1 VNRSRISIYRDR
13 HRDHGVNQSI
23 RDKRGIFRMKQVI
36 GVGVIGMGW
45 MGTVH
50 SRSYLAAA
58 DRFHDSGIRAKL
70 VVCADE
76 VVERAKEAHE
86 RFAFDKYTTRWQDVI
101 ADPQVQ
107 VVNVATP
114 NYMHLE
120 VVRAAAAAGKHIFCE
135 KPVGKDP
142 RETAEIER
150 LSREAG
156 VLTFVGYNYRWS
168 PMVQYARQLIC
179 DGKLGR
185 LTHFRSRFFAGYASN
200 PQGVLSWRFQR
211 EFSGLGVLGD
221 LMSHVVDMGMMLAGP
236 VKRVVGNRETF
247 LRKRPLPTPGVGTHF
262 SVGKDGPLGD
272 VTNEDYAG
280 ALVQFSNGVQGC
292 LEVCRV
298 IQGHKCQFAFEVEGT
313 KGALSWD
320 FERMNELQVFSP
332 DEEGVH
338 DGTVRIVSG
347 PQHPFHGRFNPGA
360 GVGLSYE
367 DLKTI
372 EAHQF
377 LKSVAE
383 KRQGEPGFAD
393 ALRVSKVLGAIEH
406 SWKTDGWE
414 NVQSGS

>member
-1 VNRSRISIYRDR
+1 V
-13 HRDHGVNQSI
+13 
-23 RDKRGIFRMKQVI
+23 KQVI

-58 DRFHDSGIRAKL
+58 DRFHDTGIQPKL
-70 VVCADE
+70 VICADE
-76 VVERAKEAHE
+76 VEERAKEAQE
-86 RFAFDKYTTRWQDVI
+86 QFGFEGYTTRWQDVM
-101 ADPQVQ
+101 ADPRVQ
-107 VVNVATP
+107 VVNIATP

-120 VVRAAAAAGKHIFCE
+120 VAKAAAAAGKHIFCE
-135 KPVGKDP
+135 KPVGKSP
-142 RETAEIER
+142 QETAEIEHAAR
-150 LSREAG
+150 AAN

-179 DGKLGR
+179 EGRLGK

-200 PQGVLSWRFQR
+200 PHGVLSWRFQQ
-211 EFSGLGVLGD
+211 EFAGLGVLGD

-236 VKRVVGNRETF
+236 IQRVVGSRETF
-247 LRKRPLPTPGVGTHF
+247 FSKRPLATPGVGTHF
-262 SVGKDGPLGD
+262 SVSEGGPLGD
-272 VTNEDYAG
+272 VTNEDYAA
-280 ALVQFSNGVQGC
+280 ALTQFANGTQGN
-292 LEVCRV
+292 LEVCRT

-320 FERMNELQVFSP
+320 FERMNELNVFAP
-332 DEEGVH
+332 DEEGAH

-347 PQHPFHGRFNPGA
+347 PQHLFHARFNPGA

-383 KRQGEPGFAD
+383 KQQGEPGFGE
-393 ALRVSKVLGAIEH
+393 ALRVAKVLAAIER
-406 SWKTDGWE
+406 SWESERWQDVE
-414 NVQSGS
+414 SASAL

>member
-1 VNRSRISIYRDR
+1 
-13 HRDHGVNQSI
+13 
-23 RDKRGIFRMKQVI
+23 
-36 GVGVIGMGW
+36 
-45 MGTVH
+45 
-50 SRSYLAAA
+50 
-58 DRFHDSGIRAKL
+58 
-70 VVCADE
+70 
-76 VVERAKEAHE
+76 
-86 RFAFDKYTTRWQDVI
+86 
-101 ADPQVQ
+101 
-107 VVNVATP
+107 
-114 NYMHLE
+114 MHLE
-120 VVRAAAAAGKHIFCE
+120 IVRAAAAAGKHIFCE

-150 LSREAG
+150 LSRQAG

-200 PQGVLSWRFQR
+200 PQGVLSWRFQQ

-221 LMSHVVDMGMMLAGP
+221 LMSHVVDLGVTLAGP
-236 VKRVVGNRETF
+236 IKRVVGNRETF
-247 LRKRPLPTPGVGTHF
+247 LRKRPLAAPGVGTHF
-262 SVGKDGPLGD
+262 SVGQGGPMGD

-280 ALVQFSNGVQGC
+280 ALAQFANGVQGC

-320 FERMNELQVFSP
+320 FERMNELKVFAP
-332 DEEGVH
+332 DEDGVH
-338 DGTVRIVSG
+338 DGTVRIVTG
-347 PQHPFHGRFNPGA
+347 PQHPFHARFNPGA

-383 KRQGEPGFAD
+383 NRQGEPGFAE
-393 ALRVSKVLGAIEH
+393 ALRVAKVLGAIERT
-406 SWKTDGWE
+406 WETERWE
-414 NVQSGS
+414 NVESSL